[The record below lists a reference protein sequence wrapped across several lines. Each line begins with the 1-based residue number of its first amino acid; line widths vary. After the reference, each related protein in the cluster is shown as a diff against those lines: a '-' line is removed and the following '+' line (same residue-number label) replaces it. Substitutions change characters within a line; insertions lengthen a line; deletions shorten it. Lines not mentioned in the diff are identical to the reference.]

1 MYVTI
6 KSNPKHTVLKKRN
19 RRTLTSIEDPEKA
32 LAPTLPTLTVD
43 TGLLAFSY
51 SYITRCLLSH
61 ALWQHCFT
69 YATQSH
75 STMSG
80 SPVKYYNTMN
90 TFMGLYNWCN
100 NKEEKNIN
108 IINVI
113 IIFIHKRSNKT
124 LNDNYNIYIN
134 ILFLPCCVYPFINQ
148 SGW

>member
-61 ALWQHCFT
+61 AL
-69 YATQSH
+69 
-75 STMSG
+75 
-80 SPVKYYNTMN
+80 
-90 TFMGLYNWCN
+90 
-100 NKEEKNIN
+100 
-108 IINVI
+108 
-113 IIFIHKRSNKT
+113 
-124 LNDNYNIYIN
+124 
-134 ILFLPCCVYPFINQ
+134 
-148 SGW
+148 